1 MAANRTGVR
10 DVEIEWEAHGEG
22 RRTLLLVHGFTGA
35 RTDFESHF
43 AELARDRRV
52 VAADHRGH
60 GGSTNTGDPATYT
73 LEVLA
78 DDLIGFLEA
87 EVDGPVDMLGH
98 SMGGMITL
106 RLALR
111 RPDLVRSLILMDTAA
126 EPPGGPVPDN
136 LRDLVEEH
144 GLRRVI
150 EFAAQTPER
159 ELFAQTKGAQWVE
172 SDAERRLTAMDPEA
186 FLALL
191 PQVFQCENLVP
202 RLGEIRCPTT
212 VLVGSRDTPFV
223 QPSRTMAD
231 AIEGAQLAVVDG
243 AYHSPQHTH
252 PDEWRAR
259 VRAHL
264 DRADASAASA

>member
-1 MAANRTGVR
+1 MAANRTRVR
-10 DVEIEWEAHGEG
+10 DVDIEWEVHGEG
-22 RRTLLLVHGFTGA
+22 PRTLLMVHGFTGA
-35 RTDFESHF
+35 RSDFEGHF
-43 AELARDRRV
+43 AELARDRRI

-87 EVDGPVDMLGH
+87 EADGAVDMLGH
-98 SMGGMITL
+98 SMGGMIAL

-126 EPPGGPVPDN
+126 EPPGGPVPEN
-136 LRDLVEEH
+136 LRGLVEEH

-150 EFAAQTPER
+150 ELAARTPER
-159 ELFAQTKGAQWVE
+159 ELFAQIKGDAWVDR
-172 SDAERRLTAMDPEA
+172 DAERRLSAMDPEA

-191 PQVFQCENLVP
+191 PCVFQCESLLP

-212 VLVGSRDTPFV
+212 VLVGSHDASFV
-223 QPSRTMAD
+223 LPSKRMAD
-231 AIEGAQLAVVDG
+231 AIEGAQLDVIEG

-252 PDEWRAR
+252 PDAWRAS
-259 VRAHL
+259 VRTHL
-264 DRADASAASA
+264 GRADACAGGG